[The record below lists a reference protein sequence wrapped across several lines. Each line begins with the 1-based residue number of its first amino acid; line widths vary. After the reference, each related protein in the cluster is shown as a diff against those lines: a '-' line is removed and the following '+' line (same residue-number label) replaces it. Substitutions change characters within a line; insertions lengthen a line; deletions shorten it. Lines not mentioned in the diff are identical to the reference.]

1 MIKEAIVKI
10 VNKEDLTYDEAYTV
24 MNEIMG
30 GKTSPTQNAA
40 FLAALSTKSARA
52 ETTDEIAGCAAA
64 MREHAIKVN
73 TGMDVFEIVG
83 TGGDNAHSFNIS
95 TTSALVAAA
104 AGMKVAKHGNRAASS
119 LCGTADC
126 LEALGVNINQS
137 PEKCVELLNEVGM
150 CFFFAQKYHTSMKYV
165 GAIRKELGFRTVFN
179 ILGPLTNPATP
190 SMQLLGVYD
199 EYLVEPLAQ
208 VLINLGVKRG
218 MVVYGMDKLD
228 EISLSA
234 DTKICEI
241 NDGWYKTYTITPE
254 DFGFEKCSKDD
265 LKGGTPEE
273 NAKITKDILNGAK
286 GHKRNAVLLNAGA
299 ALYIGGKADSFKGGV
314 ELAKEIIDSGK
325 ALKTLEKLILVSNEI
340 SEDKIDEI
348 SNAVSG
354 AC

>member
-10 VNKEDLTYDEAYTV
+10 VNKEDLSYEEAYTV

-64 MREHAIKVN
+64 MRDHATKVE
-73 TGMDVFEIVG
+73 TGMEVLEIVG
-83 TGGDNAHSFNIS
+83 TGGDNAKSFNIS

-104 AGMKVAKHGNRAASS
+104 GGVKVAKHGNRAASS

-126 LEALGVNINQS
+126 LEALGVNIDQS
-137 PEKCVELLNEVGM
+137 PEKCIELLKEAGM

-179 ILGPLTNPATP
+179 ILGPLTNPASP

-208 VLINLGVKRG
+208 VLSSLGVKQG
-218 MVVYGMDKLD
+218 MVVYGLDKLD

-234 DTKICEI
+234 PTKICEMK
-241 NDGWYKTYTITPE
+241 DGWYKTRIITPE
-254 DFGFEKCSKDD
+254 EFGFQRCTKED
-265 LKGGTPEE
+265 LRGGTPQE
-273 NAKITKDILNGAK
+273 NADITRAILNGEK
-286 GHKRNAVLLNAGA
+286 GHKRNAVLMNAGA
-299 ALYIGGKADSFKGGV
+299 ALYIAGKAPSMKDGIGLAA
-314 ELAKEIIDSGK
+314 ELLDSGK
-325 ALKTLEKLILVSNEI
+325 VKETLAQIVTVSNR
-340 SEDKIDEI
+340 
-348 SNAVSG
+348 
-354 AC
+354 